1 MHHCICC
8 AVICSGRPRCDVK
21 TEAQTS
27 ELRCSWGPSSG
38 TGTLPGRGAPM
49 TPGQDFAR
57 TDFPGGCQPGLRVPG
72 PCRGAGCSRR
82 GGGGGGGG
90 VGATL
95 LVSLGLRGCCTGA
108 ERGRV
113 RGARRAVRSG
123 RWGPCE
129 RPGLA
134 RCPAGGSMSAG
145 GNARKSTGRPSY
157 YYRLLRRPRL
167 QRQRS
172 RSRSRTRPARGRLHP
187 DPRPLVPRYLHT

>member
-8 AVICSGRPRCDVK
+8 AMICSGRPRCDLK
-21 TEAQTS
+21 SEAQTS

-72 PCRGAGCSRR
+72 PCRGAGCSGR
-82 GGGGGGGG
+82 GGGE
-90 VGATL
+90 AEEEELEL
-95 LVSLGLRGCCTGA
+95 LCRAALASA
-108 ERGRV
+108 AAAPERGRV

-187 DPRPLVPRYLHT
+187 DPRPLVPCYLHT